1 MAIKMELYISLAAMI
16 ISLISV
22 IVSVAIYAL
31 GIQRD
36 KKQDTLDSFNLL
48 QEQVFDKLNL
58 ITYSEITDI
67 CKKVGS
73 GNIDNN
79 TNSKYYDLLG
89 YLARLEHFSL
99 GVNTGIYDAKTAER
113 AGTAFL
119 VSLHKKLLPVIEL
132 QKKRGNGN
140 NNKKI
145 EYYEEFK
152 MLTEKISNYEK
163 KQISKK

>member
-1 MAIKMELYISLAAMI
+1 MNMELYISLAAMI
-16 ISLISV
+16 ISLRSV
-22 IVSVAIYAL
+22 IVSVAIYLL

-58 ITYSEITDI
+58 ITYSEITNI
-67 CKKVGS
+67 CKKVDNGS
-73 GNIDNN
+73 IDDE
-79 TNSKYYDLLG
+79 TNSKYYELLG

-119 VSLHKKLLPVIEL
+119 VSLRKKLLPVIEL
-132 QKKRGNGN
+132 QEKRGNHN
-140 NNKKI
+140 SDKRI
-145 EYYEEFK
+145 EYYKEFR
-152 MLTEKISNYEK
+152 MLTERVAKYE
-163 KQISKK
+163 

>member
-1 MAIKMELYISLAAMI
+1 MNMELYISLAAMI

-22 IVSVAIYAL
+22 IVSVAIYLL

-58 ITYSEITDI
+58 ITYSEITNI
-67 CKKVGS
+67 CKKVDNGS
-73 GNIDNN
+73 IDDE
-79 TNSKYYDLLG
+79 TNSKYYELLG

-119 VSLHKKLLPVIEL
+119 VSLRKKILPVIEL
-132 QKKRGNGN
+132 QEKRGNHN
-140 NNKKI
+140 SDKRI
-145 EYYEEFK
+145 EYYKEFR
-152 MLTEKISNYEK
+152 MLTERVAKYE
-163 KQISKK
+163 

>member
-1 MAIKMELYISLAAMI
+1 MNMELYISLAAMI

-22 IVSVAIYAL
+22 IVSVAIYLL

-58 ITYSEITDI
+58 ITYSEITNI
-67 CKKVGS
+67 CKKVDNGS
-73 GNIDNN
+73 IDDE
-79 TNSKYYDLLG
+79 TNSKYYELLG

-119 VSLHKKLLPVIEL
+119 VSLRKKLLPVIEL
-132 QKKRGNGN
+132 QENRGNHN
-140 NNKKI
+140 SDKRI
-145 EYYEEFK
+145 EYYKEFR
-152 MLTEKISNYEK
+152 MLTERVAKYE
-163 KQISKK
+163 

>member
-1 MAIKMELYISLAAMI
+1 MELYISLAAMI

-22 IVSVAIYAL
+22 IVSVAIYLL

-58 ITYSEITDI
+58 ITYSEITNI
-67 CKKVGS
+67 CKKVDSGS
-73 GNIDNN
+73 IDDE
-79 TNSKYYDLLG
+79 TNSKYYELLG

-119 VSLHKKLLPVIEL
+119 VSLRKKLLPVIEL
-132 QKKRGNGN
+132 QEKRGNHN
-140 NNKKI
+140 SDKRI
-145 EYYEEFK
+145 EYYKEFR
-152 MLTEKISNYEK
+152 MLTEMVAKYE
-163 KQISKK
+163 

>member
-1 MAIKMELYISLAAMI
+1 MNMELYISLAAMI

-22 IVSVAIYAL
+22 IVSVAIYLL

-58 ITYSEITDI
+58 ITYSEITNI
-67 CKKVGS
+67 CKKVDNGS
-73 GNIDNN
+73 IDDE
-79 TNSKYYDLLG
+79 TNSKYYELLG

-119 VSLHKKLLPVIEL
+119 VSLRKKLLPVIEL
-132 QKKRGNGN
+132 QEKRGNHN
-140 NNKKI
+140 SDKRI
-145 EYYEEFK
+145 EYYKEFR
-152 MLTEKISNYEK
+152 MLTEKVAKYE
-163 KQISKK
+163 

>member
-1 MAIKMELYISLAAMI
+1 MNMELYISLAAMI

-22 IVSVAIYAL
+22 IVSVAIYLL

-58 ITYSEITDI
+58 ITYSEITNI
-67 CKKVGS
+67 CKKVDNGS
-73 GNIDNN
+73 IDDE
-79 TNSKYYDLLG
+79 TNSKYYELLG

-99 GVNTGIYDAKTAER
+99 GVNTGIYDAKTAES

-119 VSLHKKLLPVIEL
+119 VSLRKKLVPVIEL
-132 QKKRGNGN
+132 QEKRGNQN
-140 NNKKI
+140 SDKRI
-145 EYYEEFK
+145 EYYKEFR
-152 MLTEKISNYEK
+152 MLTERVAKYE
-163 KQISKK
+163 

>member
-1 MAIKMELYISLAAMI
+1 MELYISLAAMI

-22 IVSVAIYAL
+22 IVSVAIYLL

-58 ITYSEITDI
+58 ITYSEITNI
-67 CKKVGS
+67 CKKVDNGS
-73 GNIDNN
+73 ID
-79 TNSKYYDLLG
+79 D
-89 YLARLEHFSL
+89 

-119 VSLHKKLLPVIEL
+119 VSLRKKLLPVIEL
-132 QKKRGNGN
+132 QEKRGNHN
-140 NNKKI
+140 SDKRI
-145 EYYEEFK
+145 EYYKEFR
-152 MLTEKISNYEK
+152 MLTERVAKYE
-163 KQISKK
+163 

>member
-1 MAIKMELYISLAAMI
+1 MMNMELYISLAAMI

-22 IVSVAIYAL
+22 IVSVAIYLL

-58 ITYSEITDI
+58 ITYSDITNI
-67 CKKVGS
+67 CKKVDSGS
-73 GNIDNN
+73 IDDE
-79 TNSKYYDLLG
+79 TNMKYYELLG

-99 GVNTGIYDAKTAER
+99 GVNTGIYDAKTTER

-119 VSLHKKLLPVIEL
+119 VSLRKKLLPVIEL
-132 QKKRGNGN
+132 QEKRGNRN
-140 NNKKI
+140 SDKRI
-145 EYYEEFK
+145 EYYEEFR
-152 MLTEKISNYEK
+152 MLTERVAKYE
-163 KQISKK
+163 

>member
-1 MAIKMELYISLAAMI
+1 MNMELYISLAAMI

-22 IVSVAIYAL
+22 IVSIAIYLL

-58 ITYSEITDI
+58 ITYSEITNI
-67 CKKVGS
+67 CKKVDNGS
-73 GNIDNN
+73 IDDE
-79 TNSKYYDLLG
+79 TNSKYYELLG

-119 VSLHKKLLPVIEL
+119 VSLRKKLLPVIEL
-132 QKKRGNGN
+132 QEKRGNHN
-140 NNKKI
+140 SDKRI
-145 EYYEEFK
+145 EYYKEFR
-152 MLTEKISNYEK
+152 MLTERVAKYE
-163 KQISKK
+163 

>member
-1 MAIKMELYISLAAMI
+1 MNMELYISLAAMI

-22 IVSVAIYAL
+22 IVSVAIYLL

-58 ITYSEITDI
+58 ITYSEITNI
-67 CKKVGS
+67 CKKVDSGS
-73 GNIDNN
+73 IDDE
-79 TNSKYYDLLG
+79 TNSKYYELLG

-119 VSLHKKLLPVIEL
+119 VSLRKKLLPVIEL
-132 QKKRGNGN
+132 QEKRGNHN
-140 NNKKI
+140 SDKRI
-145 EYYEEFK
+145 EYYKEFR
-152 MLTEKISNYEK
+152 MLTEMVAKYE
-163 KQISKK
+163 